1 MKQKDTHK
9 FARRVLMLLAMLF
22 SLAGARADELTVYDG
37 TDKNNTIPAYI
48 FYFDEFTRS
57 QFVIPADDLADMDIG
72 ATIEALKFYAD
83 QAYPA
88 SDKTPAPVD
97 VYLKEVD
104 YTDMEDKREKEGM
117 EGMEG
122 KLDYEDDCTI
132 VYHGTLSTG
141 EDNVMTIAFTEPY
154 TYLGGNLLIGIEN
167 TDIGDYQNVYFYGL
181 SVDNVPA
188 ISGYNGSSADNIKPT
203 KRRFIPKTTIIYT
216 PLHVQSL
223 PYSEDFKDFEEGI
236 GLWTMWNCEE
246 KSGIQKNVGVDDSK
260 CFGFQWSTNP
270 PQYLISPKFDGA
282 SAMKV
287 SFKYAIGSSYWQE
300 SFQVGYSTTSNNV
313 KAFTWG
319 DEITAT
325 NVNNTEWLQYEI
337 IFPTGTKCVAI
348 KCTSDDAYYLYLDD
362 FSFEAFNGAYNLAA
376 SEVTATR
383 ATLDWAGSQ
392 ESYNLRYRKSSDPT
406 ASATTN
412 PAHPR
417 YISEWT
423 IVEDVTAP
431 YELTGLEP
439 ETNYEWQ
446 VQGNLSDGTTEWS
459 ELSRFTTEALLEV
472 ELADAADDNTA
483 KIEADDGKDAN
494 VKLTGRT
501 LYQDNAWNTLCLPFD
516 VTVDD
521 SPLAGNGVEAKVL
534 SKTESGLNGTSLR
547 LYFDDAETIPAG
559 TPFLIRWTSGSNIS
573 EPVFENVTISKELAP
588 VTVDGLTF
596 TGTYDRK
603 TFTADDN
610 ILYMGANNKL
620 YYPSNRSITT
630 GAFRAYFQLDEGS
643 PIKDFIL
650 DLGDGDDATG
660 IETLADSPSKGEKIY
675 DLTGRQI
682 VNRKSSNGKWPRGVN
697 IVNGKKILF

>member
-223 PYSEDFKDFEEGI
+223 PYSEDF
-236 GLWTMWNCEE
+236 
-246 KSGIQKNVGVDDSK
+246 
-260 CFGFQWSTNP
+260 
-270 PQYLISPKFDGA
+270 
-282 SAMKV
+282 
-287 SFKYAIGSSYWQE
+287 
-300 SFQVGYSTTSNNV
+300 
-313 KAFTWG
+313 
-319 DEITAT
+319 
-325 NVNNTEWLQYEI
+325 
-337 IFPTGTKCVAI
+337 
-348 KCTSDDAYYLYLDD
+348 
-362 FSFEAFNGAYNLAA
+362 
-376 SEVTATR
+376 
-383 ATLDWAGSQ
+383 
-392 ESYNLRYRKSSDPT
+392 
-406 ASATTN
+406 
-412 PAHPR
+412 
-417 YISEWT
+417 
-423 IVEDVTAP
+423 
-431 YELTGLEP
+431 
-439 ETNYEWQ
+439 
-446 VQGNLSDGTTEWS
+446 
-459 ELSRFTTEALLEV
+459 
-472 ELADAADDNTA
+472 
-483 KIEADDGKDAN
+483 
-494 VKLTGRT
+494 
-501 LYQDNAWNTLCLPFD
+501 
-516 VTVDD
+516 
-521 SPLAGNGVEAKVL
+521 
-534 SKTESGLNGTSLR
+534 
-547 LYFDDAETIPAG
+547 
-559 TPFLIRWTSGSNIS
+559 
-573 EPVFENVTISKELAP
+573 
-588 VTVDGLTF
+588 
-596 TGTYDRK
+596 
-603 TFTADDN
+603 
-610 ILYMGANNKL
+610 
-620 YYPSNRSITT
+620 
-630 GAFRAYFQLDEGS
+630 
-643 PIKDFIL
+643 
-650 DLGDGDDATG
+650 
-660 IETLADSPSKGEKIY
+660 
-675 DLTGRQI
+675 
-682 VNRKSSNGKWPRGVN
+682 
-697 IVNGKKILF
+697 